1 KRVLDERIRP
11 AIYSES
17 VPLQVSWHELP
28 GEPVAP
34 AEGLALDYTPVAVG
48 TPWGA
53 AWGTTWFH
61 LQGEVPAA
69 WAGRRVEAVI
79 DLGFDINMTGFQCE
93 GLIYR
98 PDGITVKALNPR
110 NQWVPVAESA
120 AGGEVVDLYMEAAS
134 NP

>member
-1 KRVLDERIRP
+1 
-11 AIYSES
+11 
-17 VPLQVSWHELP
+17 
-28 GEPVAP
+28 
-34 AEGLALDYTPVAVG
+34 
-48 TPWGA
+48 
-53 AWGTTWFH
+53 
-61 LQGEVPAA
+61 AA

-134 NP
+134 NPVLLDYHPFLPTEQGDILTSSSRRLYTLRRLELAVFEPVVHDLALDLEVL